1 MVVEITIM
9 KTNKMWHFVCGVL
22 ATYGLVVACGNMDKY
37 GEKYSVKIKLPSGDV
52 LENQTVWDTL
62 MVYQLAEVLKLPK
75 DAKLL
80 FNEKFYPQGTL
91 EGGLT
96 KMKELGVKN
105 GDTLV
110 FVIPEKSEEIKDE
123 PKNKTNSS
131 VGCNCF
137 GLFQR

>member
-9 KTNKMWHFVCGVL
+9 KTNKIGHFVCGVL

-52 LENQTVWDTL
+52 LENRTVWDTL
-62 MVYQLAEVLKLPK
+62 KVFQLAKTLNLSE

-80 FNEKFYPQGTL
+80 FDGKTYLQNTL

-96 KMKELGVKN
+96 KMQELGVKN

-110 FVIPEKSEEIKDE
+110 FVIPKKSEEIKGE

-137 GLFQR
+137 GLF